1 MKNRAVRV
9 TSGHKEFEVLP
20 GYSFSINIYEAGLF
34 LCANVKAKVMPKHNV
49 LDVIKVTHLELS
61 EDPQKQCLP
70 PNIFQEHLRKEVVRR
85 IAGIQVRTMYNNKTY
100 RVDDVDFRYLASN

>member
-1 MKNRAVRV
+1 MVGYITDYISDNLNFEQIQRNFYMKSRAVRV

-49 LDVIKVTHLELS
+49 LDVIKVMTHNI
-61 EDPQKQCLP
+61 K
-70 PNIFQEHLRKEVVRR
+70 PN
-85 IAGIQVRTMYNNKTY
+85 
-100 RVDDVDFRYLASN
+100 DS